1 MTFDDYQQQSRKT
14 ALYPDLGNNLV
25 YPTLGLSDEVGEV
38 SGKIKK
44 YLRGD
49 DGEGDMS
56 PERREGLKKELG
68 DVLWYVAQLA
78 TELDYSL
85 NDIAQTN
92 IDKLFS
98 RLDRGV
104 IKGDGDNR

>member
-49 DGEGDMS
+49 DGEGEMS
-56 PERREGLKKELG
+56 QERREGLRKELG

-85 NDIAQTN
+85 DDIAQTN